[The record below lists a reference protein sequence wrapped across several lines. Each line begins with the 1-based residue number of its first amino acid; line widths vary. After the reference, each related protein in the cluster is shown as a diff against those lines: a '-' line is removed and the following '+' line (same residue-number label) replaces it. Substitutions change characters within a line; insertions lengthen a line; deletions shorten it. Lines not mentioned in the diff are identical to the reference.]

1 MGLKIRSL
9 LDRAVYWFSILLKTG
24 SEYWSWQRMLAQS
37 RAVLYLFSD
46 QTVSILN
53 HKTQFKSDY
62 FLRLFYSGKGSVRC
76 LCLDTFNITEVLPF
90 FITWKKSKFIFHKVR
105 YHKKKVLWYR
115 CKNWGIV
122 SAVALIHS
130 IHSLTHINWNSQ
142 TEIISRWIN
151 SETCYSINLVKTVE
165 TQNISWLEIHKCKN
179 ITLWQAFVWWW
190 LKKNVNES
198 MTKHF

>member
-24 SEYWSWQRMLAQS
+24 SEYWSWQRMLAQI

-105 YHKKKVLWYR
+105 YHKKKSIVVLVQELRYR
-115 CKNWGIV
+115 
-122 SAVALIHS
+122 
-130 IHSLTHINWNSQ
+130 
-142 TEIISRWIN
+142 IS
-151 SETCYSINLVKTVE
+151 SSINTLYTLIN
-165 TQNISWLEIHKCKN
+165 THK
-179 ITLWQAFVWWW
+179 
-190 LKKNVNES
+190 LKFSNRNNQS
-198 MTKHF
+198 MN